1 MALFCVLIILDLENY
16 IPKFAENITQILYM
30 NLRKLL
36 LSITLLIASLGFAQI
51 PSGYYDTAT
60 GSGYTLKTQLKVII
74 SNGHIDQ
81 GYGALYNAY
90 VTSDND
96 SFYENDDTVL
106 DMYSENPAGADP
118 YNYNHNG
125 RTCGNYN
132 SENDCYNRE
141 HIFPQG
147 FFNSQTPM
155 RTDIHHVVPTDGYVN
170 GIRGSF
176 PFGEVTNPDHTTNN
190 GSKRGPNTFD
200 SYAGTVFEP
209 IDEFKGDIARM
220 LLYFATRYEDDVTDA
235 TWDDHSTTNNPLN
248 GTNNQVYEDWY
259 IKLLYKW
266 HTDDPVSQREIVRND
281 AAYTFQGNRNPFID
295 HPEYVQMIWGS
306 VLSVDTFTSLKQVA
320 IYPNPSTTQK
330 VTLRVP
336 STIDIKQVKIY
347 SILGKEVQ
355 TLNNPTLVDQ
365 KFEINNLKKGVYLL
379 KISNDRQSITKK
391 LIIQ

>member
-1 MALFCVLIILDLENY
+1 MIF
-16 IPKFAENITQILYM
+16 K
-30 NLRKLL
+30 KLL
-36 LSITLLIASLGFAQI
+36 LLSTLFVTISVFSQI
-51 PSGYYDTAT
+51 PNGYYDTAT
-60 GSGYTLKTQLKVII
+60 GSGYTLKTQLKAII

-96 SFYENDDTVL
+96 SFYENDNTVL

-118 YNYNHNG
+118 YNYSHNG

-147 FFNSQTPM
+147 FFNSQVPM
-155 RTDIHHVVPTDGYVN
+155 RTDIHHVVPSDGYVN

-176 PFGEVTNPDHTTNN
+176 PFGEVSNPDYTTNN

-200 SYAGTVFEP
+200 THSGTVFEP

-220 LLYFATRYEDDVTDA
+220 LLYFATRYEDVVTDA
-235 TWDDHSTTNNPLN
+235 TWDSHDASVNNPLN
-248 GTNNQVYEDWY
+248 GTNDQVYEDWY

-266 HTDDPVSQREIVRND
+266 HTDDPVSQREITRND

-295 HPEYVQMIWGS
+295 HPEYVQTIWGS
-306 VLSVDTFTSLKQVA
+306 VLSVETFSSLEQVS
-320 IYPNPSTTQK
+320 IYPNPSTINK
-330 VTLRVP
+330 VTLRIP
-336 STIDIKQVKIY
+336 SSITIKRIKVY
-347 SILGKEVQ
+347 SILGKEIQ
-355 TLNNPTLVDQ
+355 SLNNPTLANN
-365 KFEINNLKKGVYLL
+365 KLEISNLKQGIYLV
-379 KISNDRQSITKK
+379 KISNDQQNITKK
-391 LIIQ
+391 IVVQ